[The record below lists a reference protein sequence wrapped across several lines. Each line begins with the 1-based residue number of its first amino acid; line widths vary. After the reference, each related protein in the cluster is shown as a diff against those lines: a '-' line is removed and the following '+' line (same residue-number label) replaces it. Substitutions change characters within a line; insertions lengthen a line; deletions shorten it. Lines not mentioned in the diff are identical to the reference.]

1 MAEQTVERDTG
12 EQSGLQKSLKMRH
25 MTMISLGGV
34 IGAGLFIASGPV
46 VNGVGPAAIL
56 TYALTGLL
64 LVLVMRML
72 GEMAVARPSVGSFS
86 DYSRMALGD
95 WAGFAIGWLYWYFW
109 VIVVGIEAIAGA
121 GIVAQYTPGVP
132 TWAIALALIV
142 LLTLT
147 NLYSVRS
154 YGEFEFWFAS
164 IKVVAIV
171 LFIIVGFLFIFGAWP
186 ASLAESPGLV
196 NLYGAGGFAP
206 GGVATIFAS
215 IATAIFAFVGAEV
228 VSIAAAESDE
238 PERGVARAVNQVI
251 YRVLLFYVLSLF
263 LVAAIVP
270 WSTPFAESDPTNPGI
285 VQSPFSVALENMG
298 VAVAPTVMN
307 FVVLIAV
314 LSVLNSAL
322 YISSRMLF
330 ALTRHGDAPQGLTDT
345 TGRGVPMKAILL
357 GTVIGYVA
365 VLMAYFFPDTVF
377 LFLLNSSGA
386 VALFVYL
393 MIAVSELR
401 MRARLERE
409 DPERL
414 QVRMW
419 LYPYLT
425 YLSIFCILAVFVLMA
440 LNPDLRTQ
448 LLLTLVSVGVV
459 LLAYVLRSRFGGR
472 APSRAE
478 ETASG
483 EPAR

>member
-1 MAEQTVERDTG
+1 M
-12 EQSGLQKSLKMRH
+12 
-25 MTMISLGGV
+25 
-34 IGAGLFIASGPV
+34 
-46 VNGVGPAAIL
+46 GPAGVL
-56 TYALTGLL
+56 TYAFTGLL
-64 LVLVMRML
+64 LVLIMRML

-86 DYSRMALGD
+86 DYSRMALGE
-95 WAGFAIGWLYWYFW
+95 WAGFSIGWLYWYFW

-132 TWAIALALIV
+132 TWAIALALILV
-142 LLTLT
+142 LTLT

-164 IKVVAIV
+164 IKVLTIV
-171 LFIIVGFLFIFGAWP
+171 LFIIVGFLFVFGAWP

-206 GGVATIFAS
+206 GGIAPIFAT

-238 PERGVARAVNQVI
+238 PERGVARAVNQVV
-251 YRVLLFYVLSLF
+251 YRVLLFYVLSIF
-263 LVAAIVP
+263 LVAVIVP

-307 FVVLIAV
+307 LVVLIAV

-345 TGRGVPMKAILL
+345 TARGVPAKAILL
-357 GTVIGYVA
+357 GTVVGYVA

-425 YLSIFCILAVFVLMA
+425 YLSIFCIIAVFVLMS

-459 LLAYVLRSRFGGR
+459 LAAYVLRSRFGGR
-472 APSRAE
+472 APSRTE
-478 ETASG
+478 ETASS